1 MVGLKNLEAE
11 LATTLYK
18 INSQTFPRKFS
29 EIFQDS
35 YFEKKNK
42 TKQNNTKHY
51 LWTTLFFYKRKA
63 CKHIK
68 AKIHFR
74 NKHI

>member
-51 LWTTLFFYKRKA
+51 L
-63 CKHIK
+63 
-68 AKIHFR
+68 
-74 NKHI
+74 

>member
-11 LATTLYK
+11 LAITLYK

-35 YFEKKNK
+35 YFEKKEQQNK
-42 TKQNNTKHY
+42 TTRNTIYELHS
-51 LWTTLFFYKRKA
+51 FFISVKPVS
-63 CKHIK
+63 I
-68 AKIHFR
+68 
-74 NKHI
+74 

>member
-35 YFEKKNK
+35 YFEKK

-51 LWTTLFFYKRKA
+51 L
-63 CKHIK
+63 
-68 AKIHFR
+68 
-74 NKHI
+74 